1 MVLGGVEM
9 ETVFW
14 PHQDQ
19 LRVAG
24 TGLVLH
30 TEGGLLE
37 GRIEIMPTAISNV
50 MRQAWT
56 DGVLEAQVSN
66 IKLRGD
72 KSKGSWSESSYM
84 LFDSEFYLRN
94 ASGRG
99 EHYREKSWFRKHIL
113 EHRDVQYNGNIE
125 LDDFRFI

>member
-1 MVLGGVEM
+1 M
-9 ETVFW
+9 
-14 PHQDQ
+14 
-19 LRVAG
+19 
-24 TGLVLH
+24 
-30 TEGGLLE
+30 
-37 GRIEIMPTAISNV
+37 SNV

-99 EHYREKSWFRKHIL
+99 EHYREKSWFRTMRRKHIL

>member
-14 PHQDQ
+14 PDQDQ

-30 TEGGLLE
+30 TEE
-37 GRIEIMPTAISNV
+37 GRIEIM
-50 MRQAWT
+50 M
-56 DGVLEAQVSN
+56 
-66 IKLRGD
+66 LRGD

-99 EHYREKSWFRKHIL
+99 EHYREKKL
-113 EHRDVQYNGNIE
+113 V
-125 LDDFRFI
+125 